1 MSNFRFDSL
10 LNLRKSECKQK
21 QRILA
26 EIKKQSLLLQE
37 TLRKLD
43 EQNASFQHEFR
54 MNCRSGSMD
63 AIELQLYHENKLK
76 WSQERQRVTEL
87 LAELLKQEDQARNEL
102 NSALQGVK
110 TLEILKEKN
119 EAKKAFESKNLE
131 YRDNDELIIQKK
143 ASETQRAFPLK

>member
-1 MSNFRFDSL
+1 MVAR
-10 LNLRKSECKQK
+10 
-21 QRILA
+21 
-26 EIKKQSLLLQE
+26 
-37 TLRKLD
+37 
-43 EQNASFQHEFR
+43 ASASHR
-54 MNCRSGSMD
+54 APSRTS
-63 AIELQLYHENKLK
+63 
-76 WSQERQRVTEL
+76 
-87 LAELLKQEDQARNEL
+87 KQEDQARNEL